1 MRVRSSGDGGKWI
14 RKWIIDLGALPAPQ
28 GSGVVN
34 AGRFD
39 LALKAQGGVLCACDA
54 WWRLVGSLWRFCGRV
69 LKSAADGRR
78 WRILFDYCLLSAVCC
93 LLPADDL

>member
-1 MRVRSSGDGGKWI
+1 MGESGY
-14 RKWIIDLGALPAPQ
+14 
-28 GSGVVN
+28 GSGLLIWVLCLLSGWVMS
-34 AGRFD
+34 GQGGDWSD

-78 WRILFDYCLLSAVCC
+78 CMYYFPAACC